1 MGRFGEYPSG
11 MRECEKGCG
20 FATNDREFYWN
31 HFYSCAYG
39 EDEPAPGDER
49 THKLTDALIIAYEL
63 HGLEEQIRRHMTAD
77 PIALPNRGW
86 MRSAVRTILDAGMV
100 EMP

>member
-1 MGRFGEYPSG
+1 MLETEARDLMAE
-11 MRECEKGCG
+11 
-20 FATNDREFYWN
+20 
-31 HFYSCAYG
+31 
-39 EDEPAPGDER
+39 
-49 THKLTDALIIAYEL
+49 KLTDAIIVAYEL
-63 HGLEEQIRRHMTAD
+63 HGLEEQIRRHMPAD